1 MSVWLMFLK
10 EFGIGALEL
19 LLFLLLNI
27 YNYHKVSWGE
37 KSMIL
42 LTDS

>member
-1 MSVWLMFLK
+1 MFLK
-10 EFGIGALEL
+10 EFGRGALEL

-27 YNYHKVSWGE
+27 YNYHKVSWE